1 MDKKTQWTVWVEGV
15 PMNLDTE
22 PSTQEEILEFAQ
34 TRFHPQPSLFFK
46 GDKHPLDIKV
56 TPGHSSEE

>member
-1 MDKKTQWTVWVEGV
+1 
-15 PMNLDTE
+15 MNLDTE